1 MRALIDVAFA
11 QIRTVLLVLVLLIV
25 AGIAT
30 YITIPK
36 EAEPDVQ
43 IPVVYVSLPYEGISA
58 FDAERLLARP
68 VETELQGLEGVKEIK
83 SVSTQG
89 RATITI
95 EFDTS
100 VDIDQAV
107 IDVRDKVDRAKAEL
121 PAGAD
126 EPTVEEVNI
135 ALFPVL
141 VVTLSGDLPERALL
155 RIARDLE
162 DRIEAL
168 RNVLEVDIAGNRDE
182 LLEVVIDPLK
192 IESYGLEL
200 ESIIRV
206 VDRNNQLV
214 AAGAL
219 DAGAGRF
226 NIEVPGVFETFED
239 LMNLPLKSDGEAVV
253 RIGDVAT
260 VSRTFK
266 DPEGFARVD
275 GRPALALEVS
285 KRIGANI
292 IDTIA
297 EVRAVVEEARNGWP
311 ANLEVGFSQ
320 DKSDNVRMM
329 LTDLQN
335 NVLAA
340 VLLVM
345 IVIVAALGPRSALLV
360 GFAVPGSFLTAILVL
375 GLMGL
380 TINMIVLF
388 SLILAVG
395 MLVDGAIVT
404 TELADRK
411 MAEGMHRREAY
422 KLAAKRMALPIT
434 AATLTTLAAFLPL
447 LFWPGIVGDFMRYL
461 PITLV
466 ATLSASL
473 AMALVFVPA
482 LGSLFGKATATDP
495 ETMRRL
501 NASEG
506 GDLRE
511 LGGLTGAYVRLLDRL
526 LQRPSLTVLAAVVIA
541 VGAYWAYGT
550 YGRGIEFFP
559 EVEPERAQLMVHARG
574 DHSIEERDALVREV
588 ERQIL
593 GLDGIRQVYARSGTS
608 FRGDG
613 IDEDVI
619 GILQLEFE
627 PWQERRQAALIFADI
642 EARTA
647 GLAGIH
653 VEQREEEAGPPVGKP
668 IQIEI
673 GSNLPDRLPPV
684 VQTVRDHVDSL
695 SGLREITDSRP
706 IPGVEWQVKV
716 DRERAARLGTDIAT
730 VGAHVQLVSNGVLLG
745 TYRPDDAEDEVDI
758 RARFPEQ
765 YRNLAQLDR
774 LIVNTDVG
782 TVPVSS
788 FVSLTPAPRTGDL
801 TRIDGKRVYTVSADT
816 APGVL
821 ADDKVQEIRGWLE
834 RQEFDPAVSVVF
846 KGEDEE
852 QREAQAFL
860 TRAFGVALFLIAII
874 LVTQFNSFYQAG
886 LILTAVVFSTVGVL
900 LGLLVT
906 NQPFGIV
913 MSGVGVI
920 ALAGIVVNNNIVL
933 IDTFNDL
940 RSRGLELKEAI
951 LRTGA
956 QRLRPVLLTTVTTI
970 LGLMPM
976 VLKTNINLF
985 TREVTMGGPS
995 TDWWAQL
1002 ATAVAGGLAFA
1013 TLLTLVLTPTL
1024 LMLRHTVIES
1034 WRAAWRHLRR
1044 MLRSPER
1051 YAPRGRGLEGA
1062 PAE

>member
-1 MRALIDVAFA
+1 MKTLVDAAFA
-11 QIRTVLLVLVLLIV
+11 RTRTVLLVLALLLV
-25 AGIAT
+25 AGFAT
-30 YITIPK
+30 YVAIPK

-43 IPVVYVSLPYEGISA
+43 IPIVYVSIPYEGISA

-68 VETELQGLEGVKEIK
+68 VESELQGLEGVKEIK
-83 SVSTQG
+83 SISTSG
-89 RATITI
+89 RSTVTI
-95 EFDTS
+95 EFES
-100 VDIDQAV
+100 GIDIDQAV

-126 EPTVEEVNI
+126 EPTVEEVNL

-141 VVTLSGDLPERALL
+141 VVTLSGDLPERTLL
-155 RIARDLE
+155 AIARDLE
-162 DRIEAL
+162 DRIEAV
-168 RNVLEVDIAGNRDE
+168 RNVLEVEIAGQRDE
-182 LLEVVIDPLK
+182 LLEIIIDPLK
-192 IESYGLEL
+192 VESYGLEL
-200 ESIIRV
+200 DAV
-206 VDRNNQLV
+206 VQAVERNNQIV

-219 DAGAGRF
+219 DAGGGRF
-226 NIEVPGVFETFED
+226 DIEVPGVFETFED
-239 LMNLPLKSDGEAVV
+239 LLRLPIKTDGEAVV
-253 RIGDVAT
+253 RIGDIAT
-260 VSRTFK
+260 VSSTFK

-285 KRIGANI
+285 KRIGSNI

-297 EVRAVVEEARNGWP
+297 EVRAVVEAARSEWP
-311 ANLEVGFSQ
+311 ASLEVGFAQ
-320 DKSDNVRMM
+320 DKSDNVASM

-345 IVIVAALGPRSALLV
+345 IVVVAALGLRSALLV
-360 GFAVPGSFLTAILVL
+360 GFAVPGSFLTGILVL
-375 GLMGL
+375 GVFGL
-380 TINMIVLF
+380 TVNMVVLF
-388 SLILAVG
+388 GLILAVG
-395 MLVDGAIVT
+395 MLVDGAIVV

-411 MAEGMHRREAY
+411 MAEGMAKRDAY
-422 KLAAKRMALPIT
+422 QLAARRMALPIT
-434 AATLTTLAAFLPL
+434 AATATTLAAFLPL
-447 LFWPGIVGDFMRYL
+447 LFWPGTVGEFMKYL
-461 PITLV
+461 PITLL
-466 ATLSASL
+466 ATLTASL
-473 AMALVFVPA
+473 AMALVFVPT
-482 LGSLFGKATATDP
+482 LGSLFGKATAADP

-511 LGGLTGAYVRLLDRL
+511 LGGITGGYVRLLDKL
-526 LQRPSLTVLAAVVIA
+526 LHRPSLTAVAALVIA
-541 VGAYWAYGT
+541 VGAYWAYGAF
-550 YGRGIEFFP
+550 GRGVEFFP
-559 EVEPERAQLMVHARG
+559 EVEPERAQLHVHARG
-574 DHSIEERDALVREV
+574 DHSIWELDNLVREV
-588 ERQIL
+588 ERQVVGI
-593 GLDGIRQVYARSGTS
+593 DGVRQVYARTGLS

-627 PWQERRQAALIFADI
+627 PWQERRPAAEIFADI
-642 EARTA
+642 EAHIEP
-647 GLAGIH
+647 LAGIH

-673 GSNLPDRLPPV
+673 GSILPDRLPPV
-684 VQTVRDHVDSL
+684 VQAVRDQVDRMT
-695 SGLREITDSRP
+695 GLREVTDSRP
-706 IPGVEWQVKV
+706 IPGIEWKMRV
-716 DRERAARLGTDIAT
+716 DREQASRLGTDIAT
-730 VGAHVQLVSNGVLLG
+730 VGAHVQLVSNGVLLD
-745 TYRPDDAEDEVDI
+745 TYRPDESDDEVDI
-758 RARFPEQ
+758 RARFPTE
-765 YRNLAQLDR
+765 YRTLHQLDR
-774 LIVNTDVG
+774 LIINTPSG

-788 FVSLTPAPRTGDL
+788 FVELTPEPRTGDL
-801 TRIDGKRVYTVSADT
+801 TRIDGKRVYTVSADV

-821 ADDKVQEIRGWLE
+821 ADDKVQEMRAWLAA
-834 RQEFDPAVSVVF
+834 QTFDPAVSVVF

-860 TRAFGVALFLIAII
+860 SKAFGVALFLIAII

-886 LILTAVVFSTVGVL
+886 LILTAVIFSTVGVL

-933 IDTFNDL
+933 IDTYNDL
-940 RSRGLELKEAI
+940 RARGLDVREAI

-976 VLKTNINLF
+976 VLKTNVNLF
-985 TREVTMGGPS
+985 TREITVGGPS

-1002 ATAVAGGLAFA
+1002 ATAVAGGLFFA

-1024 LMLRHTVIES
+1024 LMLRHSTVVF
-1034 WRAAWRHLRR
+1034 WRERLRLLQGLAARR
-1044 MLRSPER
+1044 
-1051 YAPRGRGLEGA
+1051 AGAHHGGLEGA

>member
-1 MRALIDVAFA
+1 VRTLIDAAFA
-11 QIRTVLLVLVLLIV
+11 RTRTVLLVLALLLV
-25 AGIAT
+25 AGFVT
-30 YITIPK
+30 YVSIPK
-36 EAEPDVQ
+36 ESEPDVQ
-43 IPVVYVSLPYEGISA
+43 IPIVYVSVPYEGISA

-68 VETELQGLEGVKEIK
+68 VESELQGLEGVKEIK
-83 SVSTQG
+83 SVATQG

-126 EPTVEEVNI
+126 EPTVEEVNL

-155 RIARDLE
+155 RIAKDLQ
-162 DRIEAL
+162 DRIEAI
-168 RNVLEVDIAGNRDE
+168 RDVLEAEIAGQRDE
-182 LLEVVIDPLK
+182 LLEVIIDPLK

-200 ESIIRV
+200 DEVVRA
-206 VDRNNQLV
+206 VDRNNQIV

-219 DAGAGRF
+219 DAGGGRF
-226 NIEVPGVFETFED
+226 DIEVPGVFESFED
-239 LMNLPLKSDGEAVV
+239 LMNLPIKTDGEAVV
-253 RIGDVAT
+253 RVGDVAT
-260 VSRTFK
+260 VRSTFK

-297 EVRAVVEEARNGWP
+297 EVRAVVEAARGEWP
-311 ANLEVGFSQ
+311 ANLEVGYAQ
-320 DKSDNVRMM
+320 DKSDNVANM

-345 IVIVAALGPRSALLV
+345 IVVVAALGFRSALLV
-360 GFAVPGSFLTAILVL
+360 GFAVPGSFLTGILVL
-375 GLMGL
+375 GLFGL
-380 TINMIVLF
+380 TVNMVVLF
-388 SLILAVG
+388 GLILAVG
-395 MLVDGAIVT
+395 MLVDGAIVV

-411 MAEGMHRREAY
+411 MAEGMPKREAY
-422 KLAAKRMALPIT
+422 QLAARRMATPIT
-434 AATLTTLAAFLPL
+434 SATATTLAAFLPL
-447 LFWPGIVGDFMRYL
+447 LFWPGIVGDFMQYL
-461 PITLV
+461 PVTLL
-466 ATLSASL
+466 ATLTASL

-482 LGSLFGKATATDP
+482 LGGIFGKATAADP

-511 LGGLTGAYVRLLDRL
+511 LGGLTGAYVRLLDGL
-526 LQRPSLTVLAAVVIA
+526 LHRPSLTAVAALLIA

-550 YGRGIEFFP
+550 FGRGVEFFP
-559 EVEPERAQLMVHARG
+559 EVEPERAQLHVHARG
-574 DHSIEERDALVREV
+574 DHSIHELDALVREV
-588 ERQIL
+588 ERQVV
-593 GLDGIRQVYARSGTS
+593 GLDGIRQIYARTGLS

-619 GILQLEFE
+619 GILQIEFE
-627 PWQERRQAALIFADI
+627 PWQERRSAAEIFADI

-647 GLAGIH
+647 SLAGIH

-673 GSNLPDRLPPV
+673 GSTLPDRLPPV
-684 VQTVRDHVDSL
+684 VEAVRAQVDAM
-695 SGLREITDSRP
+695 SGLREVTDSRP
-706 IPGVEWQVKV
+706 IPGIEWKMRV
-716 DRERAARLGTDIAT
+716 DREQASRLGTDIAT

-745 TYRPDDAEDEVDI
+745 TYRPDEADDEVDI
-758 RARFPEQ
+758 RARFPVE
-765 YRNLAQLDR
+765 YRTLRQLDR
-774 LIVNTDVG
+774 LIVNTDAG
-782 TVPVSS
+782 TVPISS
-788 FVSLTPAPRTGDL
+788 FVTLTPEQRTGDL
-801 TRIDGKRVYTVSADT
+801 TRIDGKRVYTVSADV

-821 ADDKVQEIRGWLE
+821 ADDKVQEIRAWLAA
-834 RQEFDPAVSVVF
+834 QSFDPAVSVVF

-860 TRAFGVALFLIAII
+860 SKAFGVALFLIAII

-886 LILTAVVFSTVGVL
+886 LILSAVVFSTVGVL
-900 LGLLVT
+900 LGLLLT

-933 IDTFNDL
+933 IDTYNDL
-940 RSRGLELKEAI
+940 RERGLDIREAI

-956 QRLRPVLLTTVTTI
+956 QRLRPVMLTTVTTI

-976 VLKTNINLF
+976 VMKTNINLF
-985 TREVTMGGPS
+985 TREITVGGPS

-1002 ATAVAGGLAFA
+1002 ATAVAGGLFFA
-1013 TLLTLVLTPTL
+1013 TLLTLVLTPCL
-1024 LMLRHTVIES
+1024 LMLRYTTGAF
-1034 WRAAWRHLRR
+1034 WRRAGLRLRR
-1044 MLRSPER
+1044 ATTRRPSR
-1051 YAPRGRGLEGA
+1051 RHAGGLQGA

>member
-1 MRALIDVAFA
+1 MKTMIDAAFA
-11 QIRTVLLVLVLLIV
+11 RVRTVLSILALLVV

-30 YITIPK
+30 YASIPK

-43 IPVVYVSLPYEGISA
+43 IPIVYVSIPFEGISA

-68 VETELQGLEGVKEIK
+68 VESELQGLEGVKEIK
-83 SVSTQG
+83 SVATSG

-95 EFDTS
+95 EFETGT
-100 VDIDQAV
+100 DIDQAV
-107 IDVRDKVDRAKAEL
+107 LNVRDKVDRAKADL
-121 PAGAD
+121 PAGTD
-126 EPTVEEVNI
+126 EPSVEEVNL

-155 RIARDLE
+155 RIARDLQ
-162 DRIEAL
+162 DRIEAV
-168 RNVLEVDIAGNRDE
+168 RNVLEVEIAGKRDE
-182 LLEVVIDPLK
+182 LLEVIIDPLK

-200 ESIIRV
+200 EEV
-206 VDRNNQLV
+206 VQAVERNNQIV
-214 AAGAL
+214 AAGSL
-219 DAGAGRF
+219 DAGGGRF
-226 NIEVPGVFETFED
+226 DIEVPGVFETFED
-239 LMNLPLKSDGEAVV
+239 LMNLPVKTDGEAVV
-253 RIGDVAT
+253 RVGDIAT
-260 VSRTFK
+260 VQSTFK

-275 GRPALALEVS
+275 GRPAFALEVS
-285 KRIGANI
+285 KRIGSNI

-297 EVRAVVEEARNGWP
+297 EVRAVVDAARAEWP
-311 ANLEVGFSQ
+311 ANLEVGFAQ
-320 DKSDNVRMM
+320 DKSDAVGMM

-340 VLLVM
+340 IILVM
-345 IVIVAALGPRSALLV
+345 IVIVAALGFRSALLV

-388 SLILAVG
+388 ALILAVG

-411 MAEGMHRREAY
+411 MAEGMHKRDAY
-422 KLAAKRMALPIT
+422 KLAGKRMALPIT
-434 AATLTTLAAFLPL
+434 AATATTLAAFLPL
-447 LFWPGIVGDFMRYL
+447 LFWPGIVGDFMKYL
-461 PITLV
+461 PITLL
-466 ATLSASL
+466 ATLTASL
-473 AMALVFVPA
+473 AMALIFVPV
-482 LGSLFGKATATDP
+482 LGSIFGKATATDP

-506 GDLRE
+506 GDLRD
-511 LGGLTGAYVRLLDRL
+511 LGGLTGAYVRLLDKVL
-526 LQRPSLTVLAAVVIA
+526 HRPALTAMAAVLIA
-541 VGAYWAYGT
+541 VGAYWAYGAF
-550 YGRGIEFFP
+550 GRGVEFFP
-559 EVEPERAQLMVHARG
+559 SVEPERAQLHVHARG
-574 DHSIEERDALVREV
+574 DHSIRERDALVQEV
-588 ERQIL
+588 EARVV
-593 GLDGIRQVYARSGTS
+593 GLDGIRQVYARSGLS

-627 PWQERRQAALIFADI
+627 PWQERRPALEIFAEI
-642 EARTA
+642 EERTA

-668 IQIEI
+668 IQVEI
-673 GSNLPDRLPPV
+673 GSTQPSLLAPI
-684 VQTVRDHVDSL
+684 VQTVRDHVDSMT
-695 SGLREITDSRP
+695 GLREVTDSRP
-706 IPGVEWQVKV
+706 IPGIEWKMRV
-716 DRERAARLGTDIAT
+716 DREQASRLGTDIAT
-730 VGAHVQLVSNGVLLG
+730 VGAHVQLVSNGVMLG
-745 TYRPDDAEDEVDI
+745 TYRPDHADDEVDI
-758 RARFPEQ
+758 RARFPVE
-765 YRNLAQLDR
+765 YRTLHQLDR
-774 LIVNTDVG
+774 LIVNTG
-782 TVPVSS
+782 QGAVPISS
-788 FVSLTPAPRTGDL
+788 FVSLEPEQRTGDL
-801 TRIDGKRVYTVSADT
+801 TRVDGRRVYTVSADV

-821 ADDKVQEIRGWLE
+821 ADDKVRELRSWLATQEI
-834 RQEFDPAVSVVF
+834 DPAVSVVF

-906 NQPFGIV
+906 DQPFGIV

-933 IDTFNDL
+933 IDTYNDL
-940 RSRGLELKEAI
+940 RSRGLDIREAI

-976 VLKTNINLF
+976 VLKTNINFF
-985 TREVTMGGPS
+985 TREITVGGPS

-1024 LMLRHTVIES
+1024 LMLRHTTAEF
-1034 WRAAWRHLRR
+1034 WRRQGQRVRALASRR
-1044 MLRSPER
+1044 P
-1051 YAPRGRGLEGA
+1051 APRGGRLAGA